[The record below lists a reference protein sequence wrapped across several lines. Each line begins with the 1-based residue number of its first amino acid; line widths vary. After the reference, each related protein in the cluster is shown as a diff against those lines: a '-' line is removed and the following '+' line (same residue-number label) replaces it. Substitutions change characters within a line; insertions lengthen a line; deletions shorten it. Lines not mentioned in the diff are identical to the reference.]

1 MNYLDSMKKQL
12 ISLTEADAPG
22 QYKDTNPYND
32 FTSIDEYRRDN
43 EDTEPE
49 RDAPGQEGE
58 HKHHNPLT
66 AIETL
71 FSWLCNEKGRIYL
84 DPEVLSVRAELG
96 TTVSAH
102 ILLRYLSSKGLVFR
116 TIPCKHI
123 IPGRIGYGIAIVN
136 SKNFQNIEI
145 EDTLSG
151 QTFHKDTKF
160 LAFKYYLHLDI
171 NNQFEHVLEFYD
183 PETNVTI
190 TTPANPANPNNSN
203 NLAPTEE
210 NLIVGNLIWYLT

>member
-22 QYKDTNPYND
+22 QYRDTNPYND
-32 FTSIDEYRRDN
+32 PTSIDEYRRDN

-66 AIETL
+66 AVEKV
-71 FSWLCNEKGRIYL
+71 FEWLCNEKGRIDL

-96 TTVSAH
+96 TTITPH
-102 ILLRYLSSKGLVFR
+102 ILMRYLVSKGLVFR
-116 TIPCKHI
+116 KVPCRHI
-123 IPGRIGYGIAIVN
+123 GPGQVGYGIMIAN
-136 SKNFQNIEI
+136 SKRFQNIEV

-151 QTFHKDTKF
+151 QTFHKETKYY
-160 LAFKYYLHLDI
+160 AFKYFLFPDADDNLKVVI
-171 NNQFEHVLEFYD
+171 EVED
-183 PETNVTI
+183 PESNASYTG
-190 TTPANPANPNNSN
+190 PKDANDFVNNE
-203 NLAPTEE
+203 L
-210 NLIVGNLIWYLT
+210 VWYLT

>member
-22 QYKDTNPYND
+22 QYRDTNPYND

-71 FSWLCNEKGRIYL
+71 FSWLCNEKGRIDL

-116 TIPCKHI
+116 KVPCRHI
-123 IPGRIGYGIAIVN
+123 GPGQVGYGIMIAN
-136 SKNFQNIEI
+136 SKRFQNIEV

-151 QTFHKDTKF
+151 QTFHKETKYY
-160 LAFKYYLHLDI
+160 AFKYFLFPDADDNLKVVI
-171 NNQFEHVLEFYD
+171 EVED
-183 PETNVTI
+183 PESNASYTG
-190 TTPANPANPNNSN
+190 PKDANDFVNNE
-203 NLAPTEE
+203 L
-210 NLIVGNLIWYLT
+210 VWYLT

>member
-12 ISLTEADAPG
+12 IPLTEADAPG
-22 QYKDTNPYND
+22 QYRDTNPYND
-32 FTSIDEYRRDN
+32 FTSVDEYRRNN

-71 FSWLCNEKGRIYL
+71 FSWLCNEKGRIDL

-116 TIPCKHI
+116 KVPCRHI
-123 IPGRIGYGIAIVN
+123 GPGQVGYGIMIAN
-136 SKNFQNIEI
+136 SKRFQNIEV

-151 QTFHKDTKF
+151 QTFHKETKYY
-160 LAFKYYLHLDI
+160 AFKYFLFPDADDNLKVVI
-171 NNQFEHVLEFYD
+171 EVED
-183 PETNVTI
+183 PESNASYTG
-190 TTPANPANPNNSN
+190 PKDANDFVNNE
-203 NLAPTEE
+203 L
-210 NLIVGNLIWYLT
+210 VWYLT